1 MTAADLNPAVLL
13 ILAGAVVAGA
23 PRLVRQVFSLA
34 APLLGLMLLWATPL
48 GTTQQVELF
57 GFVLEPLRLDS
68 LSFPFALVFLIA
80 AFLNGIYAL
89 HQDDRMQDSAALV
102 YAGAGLGATL
112 AGDLATLF
120 IYWEITAVSSAFLIW
135 AARNERAYRA
145 TMRYLVWQIGSGV
158 LLLAGV
164 VMHWRATG
172 SLAFEAMSLTGLA
185 AWLIFIA
192 FGIKCAFPF
201 LHPWLQDAY
210 PEATATGTVVLS
222 AFTTKMAVYVFARAF
237 AGESLLIP
245 IGAVMTVFPVF
256 FAVIENDL
264 RRVLAFSLN
273 NQVGFMIVAVGIGT
287 PLALNGA
294 VSHAF
299 VHIIYKALLFMSI
312 GAVLTR
318 VGTCKASE
326 LGGLHKSMPLTTI
339 FCIVGA
345 ISIAG
350 FPLTSGFIAKTQ
362 TLGAAAEAGLFWAW
376 IVMIFASAGV
386 MEHSGIKI
394 PYFAFFAH
402 DAGHRV
408 KEAPFNMLL
417 AMGLAAAACIGFGI
431 FPDTLFSIMPYDEIK
446 EPYTAENVITKAQL
460 LTFAVLA
467 FALLVRTGLYVQE
480 IPSTNL
486 NIDWLYR
493 VPGKWLGERL
503 TNAVAVSSEELG
515 HLRELMKRE
524 IIGQLYV
531 VLGPQGLLARTWSI
545 GFAVLLITV
554 VLGLS
559 LLFNLL
565 WTPPEP
571 M

>member
-1 MTAADLNPAVLL
+1 MTAAELHPALLL
-13 ILAGAVVAGA
+13 IAAGLASAGA
-23 PRLVRQVFSLA
+23 PRLVRQVFALA
-34 APLLGLMLLWATPL
+34 APLIGLALVWSTPL
-48 GTTQQVELF
+48 GTVEQAELF
-57 GFVLEPLRLDS
+57 GLLLEPLRLDA
-68 LSFPFALVFLIA
+68 LSFPFAVVFLIA

-89 HQDDRMQDSAALV
+89 HQDDRLQDAAALV
-102 YAGAGLGATL
+102 YAGAGLGAVL
-112 AGDLATLF
+112 AGDLVTLF
-120 IYWEITAVSSAFLIW
+120 IFWEVTAISSAFLIW
-135 AARNERAYRA
+135 AARTERAYRA
-145 TMRYLVWQIGSGV
+145 TMRYLAWQVGSGL
-158 LLLAGV
+158 LLLAGIV
-164 VMHWRATG
+164 VYWHATG
-172 SLAFEAMSLTGLA
+172 SLGFEPMSLAGLA

-245 IGAVMTVFPVF
+245 IGAAMTVFPVF

-294 VSHAF
+294 VAHAF
-299 VHIIYKALLFMSI
+299 VHIIYKQLLFMSM
-312 GAVLTR
+312 GAVLYR

-339 FCIVGA
+339 FCIIGA

-362 TLGAAAEAGLFWAW
+362 TLGAAAEIGLFWTW

-386 MEHSGIKI
+386 MEHSGIKV
-394 PYFAFFAH
+394 PWFAFFAH
-402 DAGHRV
+402 DQGHRV
-408 KEAPFNMLL
+408 KEAPLNMLI
-417 AMGLAAAACIGFGI
+417 AMGLASVACIGIGI
-431 FPDTLFSIMPYDEIK
+431 FPDPLFSIMPSDVIR

-460 LTFAVLA
+460 LSFAVLA
-467 FALLVRTGLYVQE
+467 FAVLVRTGLYVQE

-486 NIDWLYR
+486 NFDWFYR
-493 VPGKWLGERL
+493 VPGKWLALRAMAAITAVGEEI
-503 TNAVAVSSEELG
+503 A
-515 HLRELMKRE
+515 HLRHLVAHE
-524 IIGQLYV
+524 IGNQLYP
-531 VLGPQGLLARTWSI
+531 VLGPQGALARTWSV
-545 GFAVLLITV
+545 GFAVLLVTA

-559 LLFNLL
+559 LLFNFFWEL
-565 WTPPEP
+565 PG
-571 M
+571 

>member
-1 MTAADLNPAVLL
+1 MRTTMTAAELHPALLL
-13 ILAGAVVAGA
+13 IAAGLASAGA
-23 PRLVRQVFSLA
+23 PRLVRQVFGLA
-34 APLLGLMLLWATPL
+34 APLIGLALIWSTPL
-48 GTTQQVELF
+48 GTVEQAELF
-57 GFVLEPLRLDS
+57 GLALEPIRLDA
-68 LSFPFALVFLIA
+68 LSFPFAVVFLIA

-89 HQDDRMQDSAALV
+89 HQDDRLQDAAALV
-102 YAGAGLGATL
+102 YAGAGLGAVL
-112 AGDLATLF
+112 AGDLVTLF
-120 IYWEITAVSSAFLIW
+120 IFWEITAISSAFLIW
-135 AARNERAYRA
+135 AARTERAYRA
-145 TMRYLVWQIGSGV
+145 TMRYLAWQVGSGV
-158 LLLAGV
+158 LLLAGIV
-164 VMHWRATG
+164 VYWHTTG
-172 SLAFEAMSLTGLA
+172 SLEFAPMSLTGLA

-245 IGAVMTVFPVF
+245 IGATMTAFPVF

-264 RRVLAFSLN
+264 RRVLSFSLN
-273 NQVGFMIVAVGIGT
+273 NQVGFMIVGVGIGT

-299 VHIIYKALLFMSI
+299 VHIIYKSLLFMSM
-312 GAVLTR
+312 GAVLYR

-326 LGGLHKSMPLTTI
+326 LGGLHKSMPLTTV

-345 ISIAG
+345 VSIAG

-362 TLGAAAEAGLFWAW
+362 TLGAAAELGLFWTW

-402 DAGHRV
+402 DQGHRV
-408 KEAPFNMLL
+408 KEAPHNMLI
-417 AMGLAAAACIGFGI
+417 AMGLASAACIGIGI
-431 FPDTLFSIMPYDEIK
+431 FPDPLFSIMPSDVIR

-467 FALLVRTGLYVQE
+467 FAVLVRTGLYVQE
-480 IPSTNL
+480 NPSTNL
-486 NIDWLYR
+486 NIDWL
-493 VPGKWLGERL
+493 
-503 TNAVAVSSEELG
+503 
-515 HLRELMKRE
+515 
-524 IIGQLYV
+524 
-531 VLGPQGLLARTWSI
+531 
-545 GFAVLLITV
+545 
-554 VLGLS
+554 
-559 LLFNLL
+559 
-565 WTPPEP
+565 
-571 M
+571 

>member
-1 MTAADLNPAVLL
+1 MTAAELHPALLL
-13 ILAGAVVAGA
+13 IAAGLASAGA
-23 PRLVRQVFSLA
+23 PRLVRQVFALA
-34 APLLGLMLLWATPL
+34 APLVGLVLVWSTPL
-48 GTTQQVELF
+48 GTVEQAELF
-57 GFVLEPLRLDS
+57 GLLLEPLRLDA
-68 LSFPFALVFLIA
+68 LSFPFAVVFLIA

-89 HQDDRMQDSAALV
+89 HQDDRLQDAAALV
-102 YAGAGLGATL
+102 YAGAGLGAVL
-112 AGDLATLF
+112 AGDLVTLF
-120 IYWEITAVSSAFLIW
+120 IFWEITAVSSAFLIW
-135 AARNERAYRA
+135 ASRNERAYRA
-145 TMRYLVWQIGSGV
+145 TMRYLAWQVGSGL
-158 LLLAGV
+158 LLLAGIV
-164 VMHWRATG
+164 VYWHATG
-172 SLAFEAMSLTGLA
+172 SLDFEPMSLTGLA

-245 IGAVMTVFPVF
+245 IGAAMTAFPVF

-264 RRVLAFSLN
+264 RRVLSFSLN

-299 VHIIYKALLFMSI
+299 VHIIYKSLLFMSM
-312 GAVLTR
+312 GAVLYR

-326 LGGLHKSMPLTTI
+326 LGGLHKSMPLTTV
-339 FCIVGA
+339 FCIIGA

-362 TLGAAAEAGLFWAW
+362 TLGAAAELGFFWTW

-402 DAGHRV
+402 DQGHRV
-408 KEAPFNMLL
+408 KEAPLNMLI
-417 AMGLAAAACIGFGI
+417 AMGLASAACIGIGI
-431 FPDTLFSIMPYDEIK
+431 FPDPLFSILPSQQLL

-460 LTFAVLA
+460 LSFAVLA
-467 FALLVRTGLYVQE
+467 FAILVRTGLYVQE

-486 NIDWLYR
+486 NFDWFYR
-493 VPGKWLGERL
+493 VPGKWLALRAMAAITAVGEEI
-503 TNAVAVSSEELG
+503 A
-515 HLRELMKRE
+515 HLRRLGMRE
-524 IIGQLYV
+524 IGNQLYP
-531 VLGPQGLLARTWSI
+531 VLGPQGALARTWSV
-545 GFAVLLITV
+545 GFAVLLVTA

-559 LLFNLL
+559 LLFNFFWQL
-565 WTPPEP
+565 PG
-571 M
+571 

>member
-1 MTAADLNPAVLL
+1 MTAADFNPAVLL
-13 ILAGAVVAGA
+13 ILAGLASAGA

-34 APLLGLMLLWATPL
+34 APLLGLALIWSTPL
-48 GTTQQVELF
+48 GTTQNVELS
-57 GFVLEPLRLDS
+57 GLVLEPLRLDA
-68 LSFPFALVFLIA
+68 LAFPFALVFLIA
-80 AFLNGIYAL
+80 AFLNGIYGL
-89 HQDDRMQDSAALV
+89 HNDDRMQDGAALI
-102 YAGAGLGATL
+102 YAGSGLGATL

-120 IYWEITAVSSAFLIW
+120 IYWEITAIASAFLIW

-145 TMRYLVWQIGSGV
+145 TMRYLGWQIGSG
-158 LLLAGV
+158 LLLLSGV
-164 VMHWRATG
+164 VIHWRATG

-185 AWLIFIA
+185 AWLIFLA
-192 FGIKCAFPF
+192 FGIKCAFPL
-201 LHPWLQDAY
+201 LHSWLQDAY
-210 PEATATGTVVLS
+210 PEATATGAVVLS

-245 IGAVMTVFPVF
+245 IGLVMTVFPVF

-299 VHIIYKALLFMSI
+299 VHIIYKSLLFMSM

-339 FCIVGA
+339 FCIIGA

-362 TLGAAAEAGLFWAW
+362 TLGAAAESGLFWTW
-376 IVMIFASAGV
+376 LIMIFASAGV

-408 KEAPFNMLL
+408 KEAPFNMLI
-417 AMGLAAAACIGFGI
+417 AMGLAAAACIGLGV
-431 FPDTLFSIMPYDEIK
+431 FPDPLLAIMPFDAIK

-467 FALLVRTGLYVQE
+467 FAVLVRTGLYVQE

-486 NIDWLYR
+486 NVDWLYR
-493 VPGKWLGERL
+493 VPGKWLAQRL
-503 TNAVAVSSEELG
+503 AGAVATSSEELAHLRQLAGREVIG
-515 HLRELMKRE
+515 HL
-524 IIGQLYV
+524 YV
-531 VLGPQGLLARTWSI
+531 LLGPQGLLARTWSI
-545 GFAVLLITV
+545 GFAVLLVIL
-554 VLGLS
+554 VLAAN

-565 WTPPEP
+565 WSPAAQP
-571 M
+571 

>member
-1 MTAADLNPAVLL
+1 MTAADLNPALLL
-13 ILAGAVVAGA
+13 ILAGMVVAAA

-34 APLLGLMLLWATPL
+34 APLIGLALLWSTPL
-48 GTTQQVELF
+48 DTSQQVELF
-57 GFVLEPLRLDS
+57 GLALEPLRLDS

-89 HQDDRMQDSAALV
+89 HHDDRMQDSAALI

-112 AGDLATLF
+112 AGDLVSLF
-120 IYWEITAVSSAFLIW
+120 IYWEITAVSSTFLIW
-135 AARNERAYRA
+135 AAGTERAYRA
-145 TMRYLVWQIGSGV
+145 AMRYLVWQIGSGL

-164 VMHWRATG
+164 VMFWRATG

-192 FGIKCAFPF
+192 FGIKCAFPL

-245 IGAVMTVFPVF
+245 IGLVMTVFPVF

-299 VHIIYKALLFMSI
+299 VHIIYKSLLFMSM
-312 GAVLTR
+312 GAVLTQ

-345 ISIAG
+345 VSIAG

-376 IVMIFASAGV
+376 IVMVFASAGV

-408 KEAPFNMLL
+408 KEAPINMLI

-431 FPDTLFSIMPYDEIK
+431 FPDALYAIMPYDEIK
-446 EPYTAENVITKAQL
+446 EPYTLENVVTKAQL

-467 FALLVRTGLYVQE
+467 FALLVRSGLYVQE

-486 NIDWLYR
+486 SIDWLYR
-493 VPGKWLGERL
+493 VPGKWVGQRL
-503 TNAVAVSSEELG
+503 AQAVTVISEELSRLRQLAG
-515 HLRELMKRE
+515 RELAL
-524 IIGQLYV
+524 QLHEA
-531 VLGPQGLLARTWSI
+531 LGPQGPLARTWSI

-554 VLGLS
+554 VLALS
-559 LLFNLL
+559 ILFNFLAS
-565 WTPPEP
+565 TPQAL
-571 M
+571 